1 MKKSAVLMIAML
13 IPFLLSGVSYSEE
26 TQDVAILGITL
37 GRSLKE
43 SGINECRV
51 DRKFSSKTYKSYVS
65 GDTDCYEEKNMSF
78 SSHKSCL
85 YTVNR
90 KLSFYVTI
98 YVIPLIE
105 CDPNSSIQEVQVNL
119 RSDNYGKLLDLM
131 VNKFGQPAKTE
142 NSVVQNRMGASFDR
156 VSNIWDIRGH
166 SMYLTNISSKIDEG
180 FLRIC
185 HPDQVRRDIEK
196 SKKEDKSDLDK
207 F

>member
-1 MKKSAVLMIAML
+1 
-13 IPFLLSGVSYSEE
+13 
-26 TQDVAILGITL
+26 
-37 GRSLKE
+37 
-43 SGINECRV
+43 V
-51 DRKFSSKTYKSYVS
+51 DRKFSSKTYKSYVF

-78 SSHKSCL
+78 GSSISCF

-98 YVIPLIE
+98 YVIPLFQ
-105 CDPNSSIQEVQVNL
+105 CDPNSPIQEVQVNF
-119 RSDNYGKLLDLM
+119 RSDDYGKFLDLM
-131 VNKFGQPAKTE
+131 VNKFGEPAKTE
-142 NSVVQNRMGASFDR
+142 RSVVQNRMGATFDR
-156 VSNIWDIRGH
+156 VSNFWDIRGH

-196 SKKEDKSDLDK
+196 SKREGKSDLDK